1 MSRERPAPEC
11 REVSWPEPRAISDP
25 AQVAVE
31 DYARALLRAT
41 AAEVVLDADGRV
53 RGVHVCGLAADPSP
67 EARRDLEE
75 FVHDLALRE
84 DGGGLG
90 WS

>member
-1 MSRERPAPEC
+1 MSRDRPAADC
-11 REVSWPEPRAISDP
+11 RQLTWADARPLSDP

-31 DYARALLRAT
+31 DYARALLRAA
-41 AAEVVLDADGRV
+41 AAEILLDEGGRV
-53 RGVHVCGLAADPSP
+53 CGVHVCGLAAEPSP
-67 EARRDLEE
+67 EARRDLEA
-75 FVHDLALRE
+75 FVLDIAQRE